1 MKWFSW
7 WILSHRRDLVTLR
20 IERDAS
26 KSIGSKTNEQKLL
39 KKKIMNK
46 FTITSKTCLSKE
58 PCSSY
63 KDFTKEGLSLQMTSM
78 FFFYVEF
85 YKSLKKASI
94 FLRLD
99 VSFLH
104 ISEVN
109 FISLP
114 WTLTRPMGPRRTKE
128 RQCIS
133 KLDEVE
139 IMQDIEHN
147 IIKSSIEKTFL
158 CGHT

>member
-1 MKWFSW
+1 M
-7 WILSHRRDLVTLR
+7 TLR

-78 FFFYVEF
+78 FFYVEF

-104 ISEVN
+104 TSEVN
-109 FISLP
+109 FYFIAMNSYKANG
-114 WTLTRPMGPRRTKE
+114 T
-128 RQCIS
+128 
-133 KLDEVE
+133 
-139 IMQDIEHN
+139 
-147 IIKSSIEKTFL
+147 
-158 CGHT
+158 

>member
-1 MKWFSW
+1 M
-7 WILSHRRDLVTLR
+7 TLR

-78 FFFYVEF
+78 FFFMLSF
-85 YKSLKKASI
+85 TNHSKKLLYFSGWM
-94 FLRLD
+94 FP
-99 VSFLH
+99 F
-104 ISEVN
+104 
-109 FISLP
+109 FI
-114 WTLTRPMGPRRTKE
+114 
-128 RQCIS
+128 
-133 KLDEVE
+133 
-139 IMQDIEHN
+139 
-147 IIKSSIEKTFL
+147 
-158 CGHT
+158 